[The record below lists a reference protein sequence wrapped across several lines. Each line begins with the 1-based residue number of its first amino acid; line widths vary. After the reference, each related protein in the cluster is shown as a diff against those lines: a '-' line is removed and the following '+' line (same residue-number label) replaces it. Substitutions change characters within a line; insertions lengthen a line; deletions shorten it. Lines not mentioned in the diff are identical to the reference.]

1 MPMFERIVVLGSP
14 AGLRLEVQAGS
25 PLADFRAEVCASW
38 DWPSD
43 RIVFQG
49 PTGALYWDE
58 TQELLAGPVLAS
70 LRPWPVTVALRLPAP
85 PGSSEAVVGLKLRI
99 LLGSSRAWVSSARE
113 VLVQRTGL
121 ASSILE
127 ILRLPEVSQG
137 PQKAGA
143 PEHLEES
150 ADLEKSGLKAVVCR
164 IRPETQRIMAELRRG
179 SSLWRESKAGRR
191 PPLQDAWIEAP
202 VRGAAIGTPFSGEDG
217 LAFVR
222 SLLISA
228 SVFEDGHIVLE
239 PVHPESG
246 SSCWRAR
253 LVPPRGLRSEPLV
266 VELRLPADYPAS
278 PPTACF
284 DPPLSRRD
292 LRRNGEVPHEALS
305 VFRNWT
311 PANTIFCVLGELL
324 ELSFLPEGPACCEEI
339 DAYPPVIPQLQ
350 LP

>member
-127 ILRLPEVSQG
+127 ILRLPEVSQ
-137 PQKAGA
+137 A
-143 PEHLEES
+143 
-150 ADLEKSGLKAVVCR
+150 
-164 IRPETQRIMAELRRG
+164 T
-179 SSLWRESKAGRR
+179 
-191 PPLQDAWIEAP
+191 
-202 VRGAAIGTPFSGEDG
+202 
-217 LAFVR
+217 
-222 SLLISA
+222 
-228 SVFEDGHIVLE
+228 
-239 PVHPESG
+239 
-246 SSCWRAR
+246 